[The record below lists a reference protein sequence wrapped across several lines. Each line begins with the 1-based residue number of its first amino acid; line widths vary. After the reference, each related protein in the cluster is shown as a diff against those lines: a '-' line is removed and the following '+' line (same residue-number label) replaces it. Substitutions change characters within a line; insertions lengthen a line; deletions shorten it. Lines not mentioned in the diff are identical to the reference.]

1 MSLTLEYFL
10 FVLAAAMGFIQFA
23 AARGGLRGLLFS
35 QNPRFNRALAVSLA
49 LPPMVAFFTW
59 NYRNPVGIIEGA
71 QQAGL
76 FSLAVLSG
84 VLLTMIMG
92 SVFNHRKLSADT
104 PLTSHMEDL
113 KSMTF
118 FQAFRTRYR
127 WRR

>member
-23 AARGGLRGLLFS
+23 AGRGGLRGLLFS

-71 QQAGL
+71 QQAGM
-76 FSLAVLSG
+76 FSLAVLAAMS
-84 VLLTMIMG
+84 LTMIMG
-92 SVFNHRKLSADT
+92 SVFNQMLS
-104 PLTSHMEDL
+104 PLL
-113 KSMTF
+113 AWKI
-118 FQAFRTRYR
+118 
-127 WRR
+127 